1 MIVALWSWWTG
12 DSLPSL
18 EPLATMRVLT
28 ADDSARVVA
37 EMGIAREEATA
48 RIEHGHR
55 AYVAAVGG
63 VPAAYGWVA
72 SLGASIGELGIGF
85 SLGRSDRY
93 LWDFVTLPA
102 FRGRGIYPRLLRE
115 IMTREGQSANR
126 FWIINAPENVASA
139 AGIAKAGFVS
149 VGQLSFIDD
158 RRAGVAG
165 EQLTDRATAGA
176 ALLGVPL
183 LRAVEDG
190 RVVSP
195 CWRCV
200 MAAQQRGHEAMCWP
214 LQGVAHQC
222 SCA

>member
-18 EPLATMRVLT
+18 EPLAAMRVLT
-28 ADDSARVVA
+28 TDDSARIVA
-37 EMGIAREEATA
+37 EMGIAREETTA

-55 AYVAAVGG
+55 AYVAEVDG

-85 SLGRSDRY
+85 SLARSDRY

-115 IMTREGQSANR
+115 IIAREGQSANR

-139 AGIAKAGFVS
+139 AGIEKAGFVS

-165 EQLTDRATAGA
+165 EQITDRAAAGA

-183 LRAVEDG
+183 LRAVEEG

-200 MAAQQRGHEAMCWP
+200 MAAQQRGDEAMCWP
-214 LQGVAHQC
+214 QQGVAHHC